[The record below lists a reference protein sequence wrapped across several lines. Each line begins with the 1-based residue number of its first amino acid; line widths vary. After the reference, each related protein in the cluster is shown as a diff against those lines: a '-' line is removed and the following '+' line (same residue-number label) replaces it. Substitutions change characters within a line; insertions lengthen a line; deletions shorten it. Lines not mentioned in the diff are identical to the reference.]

1 MLKYIVKF
9 PPNDAYKFT
18 KTNTDVGFYTP
29 RKRDVQADINRSGK
43 IEGKVQIEMTF
54 PTVTEPTFE
63 YFFFLWVPMTTEQ
76 MKKGEFISC
85 RYFNM
90 GESLK
95 YDEPRFSEFD
105 ISLKGFT
112 AAYSKKAK

>member
-1 MLKYIVKF
+1 
-9 PPNDAYKFT
+9 
-18 KTNTDVGFYTP
+18 
-29 RKRDVQADINRSGK
+29 
-43 IEGKVQIEMTF
+43 
-54 PTVTEPTFE
+54 
-63 YFFFLWVPMTTEQ
+63 

-95 YDEPRFSEFD
+95 YDEPRFSEFN